1 VLHGTPLWDQEASPL
16 AAKCLEACEALKR
29 SGHAPPPPT
38 SSSSSSATS
47 AKGAGGGGGGG
58 TDGRSYGTSCS
69 EDEVEA
75 VLADGASSVRYPS
88 SFAAPYSFQ
97 DLLRGTDA
105 AKERQRALAPCLAFL
120 NDDATAA
127 VAKKTGTEHPVLV
140 LGSRLPPPSA
150 TLSPPPPP
158 ASSGA
163 VLGNSSAEAAAGN
176 SAASQ
181 ASETPVVDS
190 AAGASAT
197 TAAGEEEEGPLPY
210 EGNLQAA
217 MRAQDRP
224 AIKRIM
230 AHNKKA
236 KANQS
241 SSSSGSSDGSGAGE
255 NAKKSAGSTLP
266 STAASTVTVNNR
278 GEGVTALARGLKRLL
293 VAQPHRDCAAESFML
308 RTRRSHHSS
317 GSGTATAGSRAQPDG
332 NPTNADVEDA
342 IFVFQ
347 PPPLGAV
354 TLAEWLSG
362 GSSAGGAGGGGQIMG
377 RSSAA
382 LCRRQGPAG
391 FEALRGLLRGLLT
404 DLQLL
409 HGTCVILMHNATED
423 T

>member
-1 VLHGTPLWDQEASPL
+1 MLHGTPLWDQEASPL

-266 STAASTVTVNNR
+266 STAASPAAPPAGVNNR
-278 GEGVTALARGLKRLL
+278 GAGVTTLARGLKRLL
-293 VAQPHRDCAAESFML
+293 LAQPHRDCAAESFML
-308 RTRRSHHSS
+308 RTRRSHHSRGAATAAAAA
-317 GSGTATAGSRAQPDG
+317 GSGAQLDA
-332 NPTNADVEDA
+332 NTTNTDVEDA

-362 GSSAGGAGGGGQIMG
+362 GSSAGGGGGGGGQIMG

-382 LCRRQGPAG
+382 QCRRQGPAG

-409 HGTCVILMHNATED
+409 HGT
-423 T
+423 